1 MSRLSVLS
9 GQVFGKVDWV
19 TADGHEIGMFLKTSD
34 REANRCV
41 IGGPEVKRM
50 VANNIVQKGM
60 MVTAHGEFHARS
72 FQRRDDNTNVGEL
85 ICTAQRIV
93 AEAPRE
99 GRLRGAIYAN
109 MKGVVMYWDATTMQ
123 LKTFFNYTEPGM
135 PKQVTVS
142 VHMRNWLA
150 GMAPDSQQRF
160 KESIRA
166 GREFVTSA
174 LLEVSC
180 YRSAKDGLY
189 VPSLMLLPTDF
200 KLQG

>member
-9 GQVFGKVDWV
+9 GQIFGKVDWV
-19 TADGHEIGMFLKTSD
+19 TADGREIGMFLKTSD
-34 REANRCV
+34 RDSSRCV
-41 IGGPEVKRM
+41 LCGAEVERM

-72 FQRRDDNTNVGEL
+72 FQRRDDGTNVGEL
-85 ICTAQRIV
+85 VCKAQRIV

-109 MKGVVMYWDATTMQ
+109 MKGVVMYWDPTTMQ
-123 LKTFFNYTEPGM
+123 LKTFFNYTDPGM
-135 PKQVTVS
+135 PKQVTCS
-142 VHMRNWLA
+142 IHMRNWVA
-150 GMAPDSQQRF
+150 GMLPDNQQRF
-160 KESIRA
+160 KESIRV
-166 GREFVTSA
+166 GREFVTA
-174 LLEVSC
+174 AMLEVSC
-180 YRSAKDGLY
+180 YRTRDGLV

>member
-9 GQVFGKVDWV
+9 GQIFGKVDWV
-19 TADGHEIGMFLKTSD
+19 TADGREIGMFLKTSD
-34 REANRCV
+34 REASRCV
-41 IGGPEVKRM
+41 LAGPDVERM

-72 FQRRDDNTNVGEL
+72 FTRRDDGKDVGEVV
-85 ICTAQRIV
+85 CTAQRLV

-109 MKGVVMYWDATTMQ
+109 MKGVVMHWDANTLQ
-123 LKTFFNYTEPGM
+123 LKTFFNYTEPGK
-135 PKQVTVS
+135 PKQVTCS
-142 VHMRNWLA
+142 IHMRNWLA
-150 GMAPDSQQRF
+150 GMTPDGQQHF
-160 KESIRA
+160 KDAMRV
-166 GREFVTSA
+166 GREFVTAA

-180 YRSAKDGLY
+180 YRNREGVV
-189 VPSLMLLPTDF
+189 VPALMLLPTDF